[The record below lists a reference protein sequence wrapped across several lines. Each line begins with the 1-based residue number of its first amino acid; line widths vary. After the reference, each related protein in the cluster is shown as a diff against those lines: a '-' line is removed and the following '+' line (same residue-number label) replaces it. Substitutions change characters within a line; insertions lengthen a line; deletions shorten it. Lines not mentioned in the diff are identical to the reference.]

1 MNKQKNTLTKY
12 CDIQKHEKYQDDDNS
27 SEVVFS
33 PLETDT
39 EHIKQLVEVNNG
51 QISPK
56 EEWGN
61 KKQMLL

>member
-1 MNKQKNTLTKY
+1 MLTKD
-12 CDIQKHEKYQDDDNS
+12 CDIQQHEKYQDDDNS

-39 EHIKQLVEVNNG
+39 EHIEQLVEINNR

-56 EEWGN
+56 EEKGE
-61 KKQMLL
+61 

>member
-1 MNKQKNTLTKY
+1 MKNQKNLLTED
-12 CDIQKHEKYQDDDNS
+12 CDIQQHEKYQNDDDS

-39 EHIKQLVEVNNG
+39 EHIEQLVEINNR

-56 EEWGN
+56 EEKGE
-61 KKQMLL
+61 